1 MSKIYVSENGLNK
14 LRNDLTEANQNLTSL
29 RSEKTLAYTA
39 AGDNWHDN
47 PYFNK
52 LEQDEQRLVKKI
64 TALQSE
70 ISGAEIY
77 NPEPRNTE
85 RVRLGSIVRLISR
98 NKKNGKETTETW
110 EIVGFGETDVSKNHL
125 AYNAPLGVILLG
137 LQQGDIKERTMPH
150 GSMEYEI
157 VELYPNWE
165 AVPKTT

>member
-1 MSKIYVSENGLNK
+1 MPKIYVSENGLNK
-14 LRNDLTEANQNLTSL
+14 LKRNLVETNQNLVSL
-29 RSEKTLAYTA
+29 RSEKALAYVA

-64 TALQSE
+64 TAFQGE
-70 ISGAEIY
+70 ISNAEIY

-98 NKKNGKETTETW
+98 NKQNGKESTETW

-125 AYNAPLGVILLG
+125 AYNAPLGVVLLG
-137 LQQGDIKERTMPH
+137 LQQGDIKELAMPH
-150 GSMEYEI
+150 GTMEYEI

-165 AVPKTT
+165 AVPLKT